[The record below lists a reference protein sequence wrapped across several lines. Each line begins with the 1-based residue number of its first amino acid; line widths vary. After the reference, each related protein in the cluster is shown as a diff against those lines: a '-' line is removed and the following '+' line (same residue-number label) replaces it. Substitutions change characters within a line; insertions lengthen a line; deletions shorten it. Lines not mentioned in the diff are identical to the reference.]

1 MASYSLELD
10 LQDPW
15 FRPFTV
21 HAELD
26 RAHDGVKGR
35 ASCACPKAGIVESP
49 CRFDRLSNHLHLGI
63 GERRHIV
70 PQGIDLRVIGARL
83 ISIQQLLN
91 TWEEHHLWS
100 GLPIFVVD
108 EAVEQRAERRF
119 YRCVLRAY

>member
-15 FRPFTV
+15 LRPLTV

-35 ASCACPKAGIVESP
+35 ASSVCSKAGVVESP

-63 GERRHIV
+63 GERRHVV
-70 PQGIDLRVIGARL
+70 PQGIDLRVIGACL
-83 ISIQQLLN
+83 VSIQEWLN
-91 TWEEHHLWS
+91 TGKNHLRNR
-100 GLPIFVVD
+100 LPIFVVH
-108 EAVEQRAERRF
+108 EAVEQRAERG
-119 YRCVLRAY
+119 